1 MLQNGTD
8 ADTMTKKRSTSK
20 PTTPLSLLRGAV
32 GLKKS
37 GKLLSHALEEFKT
50 KGLIE
55 MFPFVYVQAA
65 HNPNFGNVI
74 TSGRMVRDLIQ
85 LGGARVLTSA
95 SLARELQWAAV
106 GCFVSKPLITRF
118 IELRADFFAKFSAR
132 NFSAAEG
139 VLDEIDKC
147 CGRSLWAVENRIC
160 LLSVAEGGF
169 EAQKKF
175 VTSITKACPRSNISF
190 MAASIGERNEPR
202 VSAKA
207 FEQRLRHR
215 SLSWNIDSSQ
225 MTHIFYRLCNV
236 VDPSEAA
243 YASVLAQEANYSC
256 IDLYESLLAI
266 ARRVR
271 RMPFYDDT
279 ATIAAVTYL
288 DSIVD
293 SRKTALLHYLIGN
306 PNTILNVDIPPYH
319 WLFQCAEYEKVIE
332 ETASAL
338 KADPWNIDAMVAH
351 AKACTAAD
359 AQPVISEGLGSIV
372 IPSLCAFFS
381 GAADAEGAVDTL
393 IKTANNF
400 RHADFSVP
408 LIILMKSRTYRWF
421 YRLEE
426 QCALIDIFVPVNVSF
441 IERELAELNHQEKQ
455 SEGYKESCKLFDA
468 ITEGDAERA
477 QQHAH
482 RLTGSVNLYYRT
494 LGKSFHANLLAK
506 NLMIP
511 EALELSVDAL
521 LDHPGLVEFTPLG
534 EIIRDRGYRHLKQL
548 SGSPALSV
556 SFQLYIDNVDNA
568 DKDVSLKVSWK
579 NYLSSKGYTKPSEF
593 TAVNGYTKVEAY
605 FLSHVCSQSTMELGG
620 AFFSQLDLDR
630 ERVLICANLAA
641 AFPLDVENFNQEIVD
656 LTRRI
661 NIEEGVQL
669 LESSRVYVDEIG
681 IQKWAK
687 KNLES
692 QFLRYLDHLNVGL
705 VDSVAKL
712 EEDLR
717 KIMDSPNADL
727 TSLRNYLDDYDIS
740 ADSLLEGI
748 IRDLSL
754 AFLQLP
760 RFGLD
765 SFLSSRVRHGS
776 FVGYLRGPLES
787 HHIVTKKQTVSTKYH
802 DNEAMLDKWGIS
814 GERERRVVNAKLA
827 ALSEATDALLDE
839 MVGKYLHV
847 RSKSHPDGMVAFA
860 TEHGPVANAI
870 KAWVV
875 SLKTSLT
882 QHTTLEAL
890 VTHSIE
896 NFLWPAVRISLD
908 SVKTH
913 VQIDL
918 GHKFAALF
926 DGFLHSIEGVTDKIQ
941 RERVSSDIA
950 AVSTELGD
958 ALRRVA
964 LWFDLPQANTQ
975 LLLMPLDRVLEIG
988 LTSTQSARP
997 CFDPEVVWQIESK
1010 ANIQVKGPSIGILND
1025 FAFLIF
1031 ANISKHAG
1039 FEDVDTPVRKVN
1051 VWIAMDEHEGAIRI
1065 TVSNEINVGK
1075 SMSAIRERLAVAD
1088 LRIANRD
1095 FDAIDKQREGTG
1107 LVRLA
1112 MYFDT
1117 TESDGSN
1124 FAYWLTEK
1132 DRRFH
1137 VQIQLPASM
1146 VRIIGG

>member
-1 MLQNGTD
+1 
-8 ADTMTKKRSTSK
+8 MTKQRSASK
-20 PTTPLSLLRGAV
+20 PTTPLSLVRGAV
-32 GLKKS
+32 GSKKS
-37 GKLLSHALEEFKT
+37 GKPLSHALEEFKL
-50 KGLIE
+50 KGAIE
-55 MFPFVYVQAA
+55 RFPFIYVQAA

-74 TSGRMVRDLIQ
+74 TSGRMVRDLSQ
-85 LGGARVLTSA
+85 LGGARALALA

-106 GCFVSKPLITRF
+106 ICYFSKQLITRF
-118 IELRADFFAKFSAR
+118 IALREDFFAKFSAR
-132 NFSAAEG
+132 NFGGAEE
-139 VLDEIDKC
+139 VLDEIDKQ
-147 CGRSLWAVENRIC
+147 CGRSLWVVENRIC

-175 VTSITKACPRSNISF
+175 VNSITQAHPRSNISF

-215 SLSWNIDSSQ
+215 SLSWDVGSGQ
-225 MTHIFYRLCNV
+225 MAHIFYRLCNV

-243 YASVLAQEANYSC
+243 YASVLAHEGNYSC

-266 ARRVR
+266 ARRAR

-293 SRKTALLHYLIGN
+293 SRKTALLSYLKGTSDVQRSVKL
-306 PNTILNVDIPPYH
+306 PAYH
-319 WLFQCAEYEKVIE
+319 RQFQCAEYAEVIE
-332 ETASAL
+332 ETAAVL
-338 KADPWNIDAMVAH
+338 KTDPWNIDAMVAH
-351 AKACTAAD
+351 AKACTASET
-359 AQPVISEGLGSIV
+359 QPIVSEGLGSTV
-372 IPSLCAFFS
+372 IPELCAFFS
-381 GAADAEGAVDTL
+381 GAVDAETAVDSLT
-393 IKTANNF
+393 KTANNF

-421 YRLEE
+421 DRLKE
-426 QCALIDIFVPVNVSF
+426 QCALTDIFVPVNVSF
-441 IERELAELNHQEKQ
+441 IERELEASNCQEEQSAE
-455 SEGYKESCKLFDA
+455 YRESCRLFNA
-468 ITEGDAERA
+468 ITEGDGERA
-477 QQHAH
+477 QQHAQ
-482 RLTGSVNLYYRT
+482 RLTTSGDIYYRT

-506 NLMIP
+506 NLLIP
-511 EALELSVDAL
+511 EALEESVDAL
-521 LDHPGLVEFTPLG
+521 LDHPGLIEFTPLN

-556 SFQLYIDNVDNA
+556 AFQLYIDNVENA
-568 DKDVSLKVSWK
+568 DKDVSLKVAWK
-579 NYLSSKGYTKPSEF
+579 NYLASKGCAKPSEF
-593 TAVNGYTKVEAY
+593 RPATGYTKVEAY
-605 FLSHVCSQSTMELGG
+605 FLSHVCNQSTMELGG
-620 AFFSQLDLDR
+620 AFSSQLDLDR

-641 AFPLDVENFNQEIVD
+641 AFPQNAEDFNQEIVD

-692 QFLRYLDHLNVGL
+692 QFLRYIDHLRVGL
-705 VDSVAKL
+705 VESVAKL

-717 KIMDSPNADL
+717 KIMDSPRADL
-727 TSLRNYLDDYDIS
+727 NSLRNYLDDYDIS

-748 IRDLSL
+748 IRDLSQ

-787 HHIVTKKQTVSTKYH
+787 HHIVTKKQTASTKYY
-802 DNEAMLDKWGIS
+802 DNDAMLDKWGIS

-839 MVGKYLHV
+839 MVAKYLHV
-847 RSKSHPDGMVAFA
+847 RSKSHPEGMVAFA

-875 SLKTSLT
+875 SMKTSLT

-896 NFLWPAVRISLD
+896 NFLWPAIRVSLD
-908 SVKTH
+908 HVKSH
-913 VQIDL
+913 VQIGL
-918 GHKFAALF
+918 GEKFAALL
-926 DGFLHSIEGVTDKIQ
+926 DGFQHSIEGVTDKMQ
-941 RERVSSDIA
+941 RERINSDIA
-950 AVSTELGD
+950 AASGELHD

-964 LWFDLPQANTQ
+964 LWFDLPQVNTHM
-975 LLLMPLDRVLEIG
+975 LLMPLDRVLEIG
-988 LTSTQSARP
+988 LTSTQSARSG
-997 CFDPEVVWQIESK
+997 FDPEVVWQIEPD

-1039 FEDVDTPVRKVN
+1039 FEDVDAPVRKVK
-1051 VWIAMDEHEGAIRI
+1051 VWISMTTHEGAIKI
-1065 TVSNEINVGK
+1065 TVSNEISPTKPLSEVRDG
-1075 SMSAIRERLAVAD
+1075 LAKAEA
-1088 LRIANRD
+1088 RIAKRD
-1095 FDAIDKQREGTG
+1095 FEAIDKQKDGTG
-1107 LVRLA
+1107 LPRLA
-1112 MYFDT
+1112 IYFDAA
-1117 TESDGSN
+1117 ESDGKN
-1124 FAYWLTEK
+1124 FSYWLTEE

-1146 VRIIGG
+1146 VRVIGG